1 MRIRIPF
8 LKNLIL
14 LGVSLLVAAL
24 CGEIVLRLAKP
35 QIFDVHA
42 HGMYVADPSVG
53 YLLTPEFTGVIERSE
68 YKAPFSVNGEGLR
81 GPPLRDRRDNT
92 FRILVLGDSMG
103 FGFGVLD
110 GEVLSVLLEAL
121 LTERLPD
128 TDFQVL
134 NASVPGFGTAD
145 QLAFLKAEGRTL
157 DPDLVVVQ
165 FFSINDVL
173 ESLYPAA
180 DWADVRE
187 GWLVDRNAS
196 GAGDEPEEDWGGYGD
211 LTGAMLW
218 LKDRSHLLY
227 LVSNSLGYL
236 ALRLGFV
243 DQVEALWGEDFPAD
257 AGKVTIGYLIE
268 VAEEARR
275 LGADPLFLYTT
286 GQNYVVSDDY
296 ELPKSGALLAAAAR
310 DAEVSWIDV
319 TPHLRARPD
328 RYELFYALDGHW
340 SAAGHRAIAEI
351 LAEQIPG
358 LGLIPAGAED

>member
-24 CGEIVLRLAKP
+24 CGEIFLRLAKP

-157 DPDLVVVQ
+157 
-165 FFSINDVL
+165 
-173 ESLYPAA
+173 
-180 DWADVRE
+180 
-187 GWLVDRNAS
+187 
-196 GAGDEPEEDWGGYGD
+196 EEDWGGYGD